1 MADIVTRAHPR
12 LLLGSAA
19 FAIVASLCLLE
30 ANQASSIR
38 TDEHVEFFPTFAV
51 EGNESS
57 WTAHVHGWIY
67 EDETGRARDALSRV
81 LGERIGQRFGLSR
94 EAIHNDSV
102 EAARRFER
110 RTAPFFV
117 DNERG
122 KRVAVTV
129 AGASAIMG
137 RSEENGHFVGTVT
150 LPAAAGSAGEWVDL
164 RATLPPDDARV
175 FAGKVQ
181 LIPRGGITVISDI
194 DDTIKHSEVRD
205 RVQLGLNTFARE
217 FRATPG
223 TAALYQRWARGGG
236 QVVFHYVS
244 GSPFQ
249 LFSDLAEFA
258 RRDGFP
264 EGSFHLRR
272 LRLKDSSVAQFFG
285 DPTTFKLET
294 IRPIV
299 RQFSDRRFILV
310 GDSGE
315 HDPEVYATLASEFPN
330 VDAIFIRDV
339 TNETLE
345 SPRYTKL
352 FARVPTRVQRR
363 VFRATS
369 ELDDF
374 SPR

>member
-1 MADIVTRAHPR
+1 MAEAVNRAHPR
-12 LLLGSAA
+12 LLGWSAA
-19 FAIVASLCLLE
+19 IAIVSSLCLLE
-30 ANQASSIR
+30 AEQGSSIR
-38 TDEHVEFFPTFAV
+38 SDEHIMFFPTFAV
-51 EGNESS
+51 EGNGAS

-67 EDETGRARDALSRV
+67 EPETGDDRDGLSRA
-81 LGERIGQRFGLSR
+81 LGALIAQRFGLSR
-94 EAIHNDSV
+94 EALLNDSV
-102 EAARRFER
+102 EAAQRFER
-110 RTAPFFV
+110 RRAPFFV

-129 AGASAIMG
+129 AGANGITEE
-137 RSEENGHFVGTVT
+137 SEENGHFVGTVA
-150 LPAAAGSAGEWVDL
+150 LPVGVGTAGEWMDV
-164 RATLPPDDARV
+164 RAALPRDDARV

-181 LIPRGGITVISDI
+181 LIPRAGITVISDI

-205 RVQLGLNTFARE
+205 NVQLGLNTFARE

-223 TAALYQRWARGGG
+223 TAALYKRWARPGG
-236 QVVFHYVS
+236 QIVFHYVS

-264 EGSFHLRR
+264 EGSFHLRPF
-272 LRLKDSSVAQFFG
+272 RLKDSSAAQFFG
-285 DPTTFKLET
+285 DPQAFKLAT

-299 RQFSDRRFILV
+299 QQFRDRRFILV

-315 HDPEVYATLASEFPN
+315 DDPEVYAILASELPN
-330 VDAIFIRDV
+330 VDAILIRDV
-339 TNETLE
+339 TNETLA

-352 FARVPTRVQRR
+352 FAGVPARVQRR
-363 VFRATS
+363 VFRETS

-374 SPR
+374 TPR